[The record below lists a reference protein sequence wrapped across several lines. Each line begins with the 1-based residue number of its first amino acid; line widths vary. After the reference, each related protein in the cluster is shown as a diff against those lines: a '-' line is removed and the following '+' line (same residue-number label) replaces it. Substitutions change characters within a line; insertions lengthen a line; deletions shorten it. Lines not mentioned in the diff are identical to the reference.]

1 MAGSRGASA
10 QPFVAW
16 LEEAVA
22 ARGSS
27 FRRVAAESGVSASA
41 LSAIRTGK
49 VGQPSMETCYR
60 LAGYL
65 KYDLG
70 QVLRVAGYDVPA
82 AAGADLAD
90 PELDLVFH
98 GLLDVT
104 PEERACV
111 KEFARFVLARAAAEQ
126 KGRTRGR

>member
-1 MAGSRGASA
+1 
-10 QPFVAW
+10 VAW
-16 LEEAVA
+16 LTAAVA

-41 LSAIRTGK
+41 LSALKNGK

-65 KYDLG
+65 KYDLW

-111 KEFARFVLARAAAEQ
+111 TAFARFVLARSAAKQ
-126 KGRTRGR
+126 KRRRQR